1 MRAAEE
7 KARCFHYLH
16 GIDVIGADNDGQLL
30 FACIHPER
38 QKLLSKTLLIM
49 KEMIELLS
57 HVDHPYFTIW
67 TPDSCL
73 FHALSVLTENEKLI
87 LILGPIGLASPESKY
102 DMLIPSKNRKELEY
116 LGRLFYWLFVKDEE
130 HCIPR
135 PKMYSITH
143 TPSPLV
149 IPEVSLVNLYYEKE
163 ALHITLEEYERL
175 KEKLQTGDV
184 SIVQSY
190 LDSMS
195 SFQEGVNRFELASG
209 DVLRSAKNH
218 FISTCAIV
226 CQIAVKSGVENEYAR
241 TLAYKFIVRAEKV
254 GSIAEI
260 VLLMKE
266 VILQYTAAIKQFA
279 NPKYSALVRDIIH
292 YMNLHFF
299 EKITLNDVADRFG
312 KHPSYISNKINM
324 ETGLSFSN
332 NLNEIRIAESK
343 RLLTDSQ
350 KSINEIA
357 IAVGFD
363 YQNHFSKVFKKIT
376 GVTPSEYRNKQRV
389 ISSDLLST

>member
-1 MRAAEE
+1 
-7 KARCFHYLH
+7 
-16 GIDVIGADNDGQLL
+16 
-30 FACIHPER
+30 
-38 QKLLSKTLLIM
+38 M
-49 KEMIELLS
+49 KEMIKQLS
-57 HVDHPYFTIW
+57 HLDHPYFTFW

-73 FHALSVLTENEKLI
+73 YHYLLVRTDNEEI
-87 LILGPIGLASPESKY
+87 MLILGPVGLASPESKF
-102 DMLIPSKNRKELEY
+102 DLLIPSKNRKELEY

-135 PKMYSITH
+135 PKTYSITH
-143 TPSPLV
+143 PPSPLV
-149 IPEVSLVNLYYEKE
+149 IPEVSLVNLYYEQE

-175 KEKLQTGDV
+175 KGKMQTGDV
-184 SIVQSY
+184 SIVQSH

-195 SFQEGVNRFELASG
+195 SFQESVNRFELASG

-226 CQIAVKSGVENEYAR
+226 CQIAVESGVENGYAR
-241 TLAYKFIVRAEKV
+241 TLAYKFIGRAENL
-254 GSIAEI
+254 GTRAEI

-266 VILQYTAAIKQFA
+266 MILQYTAAIKQFA
-279 NPKYSALVRDIIH
+279 NPQYSALVRDIIH

-299 EKITLNDVADRFG
+299 EKITLNDVADKFG

-324 ETGLSFSN
+324 ETRLSFSD
-332 NLNEIRIAESK
+332 NLNKIRIAESK
-343 RLLTDSQ
+343 RLLTYSQ

-376 GVTPSEYRNKQRV
+376 GVTPSEYRNKTA
-389 ISSDLLST
+389 SG

>member
-16 GIDVIGADNDGQLL
+16 EIDVIGADKDGQLL

-38 QKLLSKTLLIM
+38 QKLLSNTLLLV
-49 KEMIELLS
+49 KEMIEEMS
-57 HVDHPYFTIW
+57 GVDHPYFTFC

-87 LILGPIGLASPESKY
+87 LIIGPIGLASPESKY
-102 DMLIPSKNRKELEY
+102 DKLIPSKNRKELEY

-130 HCIPR
+130 HCIPLPR
-135 PKMYSITH
+135 MYSITH

-149 IPEVSLVNLYYEKE
+149 IPEVSLVKLYYEQE
-163 ALHITLEEYERL
+163 ALHITLEEYKRL
-175 KEKLQTGDV
+175 KEKMQTGDV
-184 SIVQSY
+184 SFVQSH

-209 DVLRSAKNH
+209 DILRSAKNH

-226 CQIAVKSGVENEYAR
+226 CQIAVESGVENEYAR
-241 TLAYKFIVRAEKV
+241 TLAYKFIERAESL
-254 GSIAEI
+254 GTRAEI
-260 VLLMKE
+260 VLLVKE
-266 VILQYTAAIKQFA
+266 MILQFTAAIKQFA
-279 NPKYSALVRDIIH
+279 NPQYSALVRDIIH

-299 EKITLNDVADRFG
+299 EKITLNDVADKFS

-324 ETGLSFSN
+324 ETGLSFSG

-343 RLLTDSQ
+343 RMLTDSQ
-350 KSINEIA
+350 KSIHEIA

-376 GVTPSEYRNKQRV
+376 GITPSEYRNKQRV
-389 ISSDLLST
+389 ITSDLLRK

>member
-1 MRAAEE
+1 MRTAEE

-30 FACIHPER
+30 FACIHPDR
-38 QKLLSKTLLIM
+38 QKLLSKTLLLM
-49 KEMIELLS
+49 KEMIKQLS
-57 HVDHPYFTIW
+57 HVDHPYFTFW

-73 FHALSVLTENEKLI
+73 YHYLLVRTDNEEI
-87 LILGPIGLASPESKY
+87 MLILGPVGLASPESKF
-102 DMLIPSKNRKELEY
+102 DLLIPSKNRKELEY

-130 HCIPR
+130 HCPR
-135 PKMYSITH
+135 PKTYSITH
-143 TPSPLV
+143 TLSPLV
-149 IPEVSLVNLYYEKE
+149 IPEVSLVNLYYEQE

-175 KEKLQTGDV
+175 KGKMQTGDV
-184 SIVQSY
+184 SIVQSH

-195 SFQEGVNRFELASG
+195 GFQESVNRFELASG
-209 DVLRSAKNH
+209 DVRRSAKNH

-226 CQIAVKSGVENEYAR
+226 CQIAVESGVENEYAR
-241 TLAYKFIVRAEKV
+241 TLAYKFIGRV
-254 GSIAEI
+254 
-260 VLLMKE
+260 MKE
-266 VILQYTAAIKQFA
+266 MILQYTAAIKQFA
-279 NPKYSALVRDIIH
+279 NPQYSALVRDIVH

-299 EKITLNDVADRFG
+299 EKITLNDLADKFG

-324 ETGLSFSN
+324 ETGLSFSD
-332 NLNEIRIAESK
+332 NLNKIRIAESK
-343 RLLTDSQ
+343 RLLTYSQ

-376 GVTPSEYRNKQRV
+376 GVTPSEFRNKQRV
-389 ISSDLLST
+389 VTSYHSQK